1 MAEEAKGEC
10 GVAEVAA
17 VVEAGMDHL
26 GGISIRAIK
35 ETVETGVAING
46 LKVEA
51 MEIGETMVAM
61 AATTPEVGT
70 TILKE
75 DGEIRAMA
83 EAMVETDQATMAIW
97 ATATVDGEVPAEAMA
112 EAMAAMEEG
121 LLWMLEDMIKATVVD
136 LCAKIQVVTVVEAE
150 WGWVVTALLLMVPD
164 PTVGEE
170 EADSEAVE
178 VTVVEEEEA
187 VVTVMAIVRKHEY
200 ERSKPKKIKRNH
212 HHRTVLLQ
220 FSFFSNIHLTHDLI

>member
-26 GGISIRAIK
+26 GEISIRAIK

-46 LKVEA
+46 LTVEA

-61 AATTPEVGT
+61 AATTVEVGT
-70 TILKE
+70 TILKA

-112 EAMAAMEEG
+112 EAMAAMEED

-136 LCAKIQVVTVVEAE
+136 LCAKIQGVTVVES
-150 WGWVVTALLLMVPD
+150 GM
-164 PTVGEE
+164 G
-170 EADSEAVE
+170 
-178 VTVVEEEEA
+178 
-187 VVTVMAIVRKHEY
+187 MGGY
-200 ERSKPKKIKRNH
+200 RSSPYGSGSDGGGRGGGFRGRGG
-212 HHRTVLLQ
+212 HRGGGGGGRG
-220 FSFFSNIHLTHDLI
+220 NGYGNR